1 MIKFTIV
8 KDRVVLDPNIVLFK
22 ELKDLYD
29 QPNGDK
35 YLQVIYY
42 THSTD
47 PENPFRDLD
56 AKVLEENILRIVF
69 NKATWEELNMSDDLK
84 QKFKAAEDT
93 FLYYNTT
100 SETRLLK
107 SINKKLDEIS
117 TMLDD
122 TIPAIEQFT
131 TATGEIKFNS
141 NMTIMLNT
149 FSKIEVIMKSKT
161 LLTEAIA
168 KSEGVSKVKR
178 GGTTSF
184 RERGL
189 LK

>member
-22 ELKDLYD
+22 ELKELYD
-29 QPNGDK
+29 QPDGEK
-35 YLQVIYY
+35 FLKVIYY

-47 PENPFRDLD
+47 TENPFKDLD
-56 AKVLEENILRIVF
+56 ARVLEENILRIVF
-69 NKATWEELNMSDDLK
+69 NKSTWDELTMSDELRE
-84 QKFKAAEDT
+84 KFKAAEDI

-100 SETRLLK
+100 AETRLLK

-117 TMLDD
+117 VMLDD
-122 TIPAIEQFT
+122 TTPTIEEFT
-131 TATGEIKFNS
+131 TTNGEIKFNS

-161 LLTEAIA
+161 ILTEAIA
-168 KSEGVSKVKR
+168 KSDGVSKIKG